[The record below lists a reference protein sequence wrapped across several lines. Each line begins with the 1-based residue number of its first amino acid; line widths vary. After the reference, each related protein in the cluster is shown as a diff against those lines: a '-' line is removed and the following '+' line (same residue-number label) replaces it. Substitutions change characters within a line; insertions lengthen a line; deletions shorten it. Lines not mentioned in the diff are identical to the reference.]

1 MRDGTLHLDSVDLVG
16 GRVLM
21 ADGSIAEAD
30 IFIAD
35 GKIAGIGGSRQAHRS
50 LDAKGHLI
58 LPGIVDLHG
67 DVFERQ
73 LMPRPGI
80 QFDQRLALIDTDRQL
95 VANGVT
101 TAYHGLSWSWEPG
114 LRDGSSAVAFMAAL
128 DQVRPRLLAD
138 TRLHLRHETF
148 NVEAE
153 QQLIAW
159 MDQGR
164 IDLLSFNDHTV
175 SIAEKIEKREH
186 PVRYAGR
193 SELTEEEF
201 RSLFDLVM
209 SRAGEVE
216 SSIERLAREAR
227 SRHIPIASHN
237 DSSPTDRAWFHSLGS
252 RLCEFPCDIETAFF
266 AIANGD
272 AVIMGAPNAVRGKSH
287 YQRPAAGELAKAG
300 LCTILASDYYY
311 PALLHAPFTLV
322 REGKLDFAKA
332 WSLVSEAPARALGH
346 SDRGSIAEGLRAD
359 LVLVDDT
366 DPQLPMVA
374 ATMTEGRMAFCAH
387 LGH

>member
-30 IFIAD
+30 LHIAD
-35 GKIAGIGGSRQAHRS
+35 GKIAGIGGKRQAHRS

-101 TAYHGLSWSWEPG
+101 TAYHELSWSWEPG

-175 SIAEKIEKREH
+175 SIAGKIEKREH

-252 RLCEFPCDIETAFF
+252 RLCEFPCDFETAFF

-287 YQRPAAGELAKAG
+287 YQRPSAGELAKSG

-311 PALLHAPFTLV
+311 PALLHAPFTLM

-332 WSLVSEAPARALGH
+332 WSLVSQAPARALGL
-346 SDRGSIAEGLRAD
+346 SDRGEIIEGLRAD
-359 LVLVDDT
+359 LIIVDDS
-366 DPQLPMVA
+366 DPHLPMVA
-374 ATMTEGRMAFCAH
+374 ATMAEGRMAFCAH
-387 LGH
+387 L